1 MFVCNFLIVSKTY
14 VSVCVFAGAK
24 WRSGEIAK
32 FQFLTPANWGV
43 ATFSLQN
50 VPESSDDGGIFPFLF
65 CCAKPGLWIKAK
77 FRSPAIPWNEP
88 LSTKKGRITMELYEK
103 TNSSLYP
110 KSLY

>member
-1 MFVCNFLIVSKTY
+1 MFVCNFLIVSKKY

-50 VPESSDDGGIFPFLF
+50 VPESSGDGGIFPFLF